1 MFKFQHIR
9 VNSNKI
15 KKQKM
20 AIKKYL
26 RNSHENVDMLSFS
39 SSLYFYYSK
48 CLAVVECY

>member
-1 MFKFQHIR
+1 MFKFQHI
-9 VNSNKI
+9 NSNKI

-26 RNSHENVDMLSFS
+26 RNSHGNVDMLSFS
-39 SSLYFYYSK
+39 SSPYFYYSK